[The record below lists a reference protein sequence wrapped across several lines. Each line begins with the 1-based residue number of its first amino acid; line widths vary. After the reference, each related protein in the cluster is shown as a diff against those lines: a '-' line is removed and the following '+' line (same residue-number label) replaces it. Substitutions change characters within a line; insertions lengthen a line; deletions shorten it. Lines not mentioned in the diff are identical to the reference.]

1 MKRIVRYILLAA
13 VSMAALSCE
22 DFDLRDSFLQKP
34 PSVDITIDTVFSNAE
49 YARRVLWNSYDKLP
63 FGLPITG
70 RKTVMNKGTVE
81 GLTDLAHTAVNDS
94 GERQVYYP
102 GRYSAD
108 MGMEVHSPKS
118 TPRLSRRTNQRK
130 YMLRRL
136 HAAPLSIDE
145 TCFSQCG
152 Q

>member
-22 DFDLRDSFLQKP
+22 DFDLGDSFLQKP

-70 RKTVMNKGTVE
+70 RKTVMNWTDRHWKKPRNGT
-81 GLTDLAHTAVNDS
+81 
-94 GERQVYYP
+94 
-102 GRYSAD
+102 
-108 MGMEVHSPKS
+108 PKS
-118 TPRLSRRTNQRK
+118 WKNWTHTCMTRTSWSR
-130 YMLRRL
+130 
-136 HAAPLSIDE
+136 SDD
-145 TCFSQCG
+145 
-152 Q
+152 